1 MPHLCQHPHPA
12 CKWIDS
18 QSLVCVSLP
27 SFLMGLCKGTKHHGE
42 VSHFFYKYHMIH
54 LTVKLTSSLMYHGHF
69 PLVNRGGANSLFLE
83 VKSYLI
89 IPQPPLWLDG
99 VTALSVAQVVWT
111 KDRTPLLGL
120 AHRFYPWKGVHFF
133 SCLLSGKWCTVR
145 ITHLGLLWKPETSIV
160 FDVGIIQI
168 ICHLTV

>member
-1 MPHLCQHPHPA
+1 MCQPP
-12 CKWIDS
+12 KLS
-18 QSLVCVSLP
+18 PGLVQRHKTP
-27 SFLMGLCKGTKHHGE
+27 RE

-120 AHRFYPWKGVHFF
+120 ADRFYPWKGVHFI
-133 SCLLSGKWCTVR
+133 LLSAVWEMVHCKNHPPGSTV
-145 ITHLGLLWKPETSIV
+145 ETRNFHCV
-160 FDVGIIQI
+160 
-168 ICHLTV
+168 